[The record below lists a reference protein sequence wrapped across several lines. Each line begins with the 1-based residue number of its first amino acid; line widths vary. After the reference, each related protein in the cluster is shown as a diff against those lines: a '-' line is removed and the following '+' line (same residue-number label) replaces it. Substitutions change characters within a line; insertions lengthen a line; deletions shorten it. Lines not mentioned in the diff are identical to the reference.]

1 MLTAILEHTKSLEE
15 EMLLLRE
22 EVEANRSALANIIR
36 IGVVD
41 KVGETTVDIKT
52 GENKATTVPFFVHC
66 AGRVSHY
73 RRPSEGELCILI
85 NLGSG
90 DNLNNAVALM
100 GLPSTKFP
108 FPSVKENEVVTDYG
122 NGMIERYDL
131 DKGSMEAH
139 YPGGLKIIGNT
150 EQDGNYKSS
159 GDVSDGI
166 RSMKADREIY
176 NKHDHISSSPG
187 NPTSPPKQKKEKQ
200 KKK

>member
-1 MLTAILEHTKSLEE
+1 MFTEILKHVKSLEE
-15 EMLLLRE
+15 EVLNLRE
-22 EVEANRSALANIIR
+22 EVEANRVATSNIIR
-36 IGVVD
+36 MGIVEKVD
-41 KVGETTVDIKT
+41 ETTVEIKS
-52 GENKATTVPFFVHC
+52 GDNKAKVPFFVHC

-73 RRPSEGELCILI
+73 RRPSKGELCVLF

-131 DKGSMEAH
+131 DNGSMEAH

-150 EQDGNYKSS
+150 EQDGNYKAT
-159 GDVSDGI
+159 GDISDKT
-166 RSMKADREIY
+166 RSMQADREIY
-176 NKHDHISSSPG
+176 NQHDHTSSSPG
-187 NPTSPPKQKKEKQ
+187 NPTSTPQQKKQKR
-200 KKK
+200 